1 LIKRADFIK
10 LAILMVEV
18 TSPPLILL
26 ATIYLLSGY
35 QMLIPTVKILPE
47 PRRIHTDSLLRL
59 LTVMLAYFHTI
70 GGSIFIIER
79 RMKRGALKKAAEIFV
94 FAAVTTLTLLFLM
107 LEAAL

>member
-1 LIKRADFIK
+1 
-10 LAILMVEV
+10 MVEV

-35 QMLIPTVKILPE
+35 QMLIPTLKILPE
-47 PRRIHTDSLLRL
+47 SRRIHIDNLLRL
-59 LTVMLAYFHTI
+59 LTIMLAYIHTV

-79 RMKRGALKKAAEIFV
+79 RMKREFMRKVAEISV
-94 FAAVTTLTLLFLM
+94 VATVITLMLLFLM